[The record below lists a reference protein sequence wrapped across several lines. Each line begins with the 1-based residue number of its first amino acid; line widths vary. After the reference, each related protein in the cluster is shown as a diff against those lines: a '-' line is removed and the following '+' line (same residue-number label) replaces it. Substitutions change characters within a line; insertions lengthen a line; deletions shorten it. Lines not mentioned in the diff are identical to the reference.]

1 MKFIIFRVK
10 KWQIEAQRKIADS
23 DAKLNEKLESV
34 RNFDGY
40 LSHSQ
45 ILNFTFSNF
54 RFSKRLYRAFPDK
67 ILNSDSESGF

>member
-34 RNFDGY
+34 RNFDIG
-40 LSHSQ
+40 
-45 ILNFTFSNF
+45 
-54 RFSKRLYRAFPDK
+54 
-67 ILNSDSESGF
+67 E